1 MIDPA
6 AFRFVVHSE
15 GMLQMDG
22 HLGPRLYIHSGEGL
36 AVKLIHPLRHIPYA
50 TSQNLAH
57 GLVAADACRAHR
69 SVRPH
74 VRRPTA
80 ARINKRRGARAGGC
94 DERLGAQVLLS
105 VTAPIARH
113 ASNTVGIADPPQ
125 ALLLVVALIIALA
138 VLRASANRA
147 VMTARNGG
155 VEGK

>member
-6 AFRFVVHSE
+6 ACRFVVDSE
-15 GMLQMDG
+15 GLLQMDG

-36 AVKLIHPLRHIPYA
+36 AVKLIHPLRHIQYA

-80 ARINKRRGARAGGC
+80 SKIQTPRGARAGGWA
-94 DERLGAQVLLS
+94 ERLGSPTIRRGWWRERGGQ
-105 VTAPIARH
+105 
-113 ASNTVGIADPPQ
+113 TV
-125 ALLLVVALIIALA
+125 
-138 VLRASANRA
+138 
-147 VMTARNGG
+147 
-155 VEGK
+155 